1 MMTTYR
7 DLLPRLGGYLSHKY
21 SLHLPRMELFL
32 QELARRET
40 LYFEQRGADEQE
52 PLYAG
57 PGYRDHY
64 YKVRHQVCSVGTVCL
79 GLNYPA
85 AVRIATGCCCVRG
98 YAELCY
104 CSLVATITFLVLCSI
119 DQVWDRT
126 W

>member
-7 DLLPRLGGYLSHKY
+7 DLLPRLGGYLSHKH
-21 SLHLPRMELFL
+21 SLHLPRVELFL

-64 YKVRHQVCSVGTVCL
+64 YKVRHWACSVGTACF
-79 GLNYPA
+79 GLITPLLCEVPLCEPLEVRCNYD
-85 AVRIATGCCCVRG
+85 RF
-98 YAELCY
+98 LCF
-104 CSLVATITFLVLCSI
+104 VV
-119 DQVWDRT
+119 
-126 W
+126 